1 MSTQRG
7 DMAQATD
14 YTVMEMPERFAT
26 GTAPESTIR
35 RCLWS
40 YPTLFQSRTDV
51 LRHLFLTI
59 GGGYEW
65 DGGDLVSVFP
75 EDRDDK
81 PSSEVYVDPE
91 RFPGT
96 YDDLRAERD
105 EEYRAV
111 RSDIERAATTRGPL
125 KDKLGH
131 HSFSRG
137 YSYLWNSP
145 EDISPEWAEALAE
158 ARELFEPLIDAM
170 ERKAES
176 DKPRIAALQAE
187 RKALQDRIAEIDREL
202 MNV

>member
-1 MSTQRG
+1 M
-7 DMAQATD
+7 QAMD
-14 YTVMEMPERFAT
+14 YTVMVMPERFAT
-26 GTAPESTIR
+26 GTDPESTIR

-59 GGGYEW
+59 GNGYKW
-65 DGGDLVSVFP
+65 DGCDLVSVFP

-91 RFPGT
+91 RFPGS

-111 RSDIERAATTRGPL
+111 RSDIERAATTKGPL
-125 KDKLGH
+125 KDDLRTGH
-131 HSFSRG
+131 YSRT

-145 EDISPEWAEALAE
+145 EEISPEWTTVLAE

-187 RKALQDRIAEIDREL
+187 RRALQDRIAEIDRGL
-202 MNV
+202 MDV